1 MISFELNEQETY
13 DSSALDQLLNESVST
28 LESVIEGIDKYSDSL
43 GWINVEKHANQKVI
57 DQVIEIAQEIKE
69 KADVFV
75 LIGVGG
81 SNNAARSV
89 IEALKDEVDG
99 PEVIYSGN
107 TLSPRQIHNTLKSLE
122 GKSVYINCIA
132 KNFETLEPG
141 SSFRILRQYLYKQYG
156 AEAAQRIITTG
167 TKGSSLDKL
176 SQENGYRF
184 LDFPE
189 DVGGRYT
196 AMTTVGL
203 LPMAVA
209 GIDIQALVSGAKM
222 MEEKLHGDK
231 TIENPAYRYA
241 VFRNLN
247 YQKNRMVE
255 MLAFFEP
262 QFRWFSKWWLQL
274 FAESEGKDN
283 KGIYPTYAEYSE
295 DLHAVGQYVQDGAP
309 IMFETFLNVAEA
321 NDSVV
326 IQPDKFEDHF
336 EYLDGKDF
344 WDINKAALD
353 ATVGAR
359 AEKLPVS
366 KINIDAL
373 DAEHFGQLFY
383 FYEFACYLS
392 CEIMG
397 VNPFDQPGVEEYKKR
412 MFSTLKK

>member
-1 MISFELNEQETY
+1 MISFELKEQEIY
-13 DSSALDQLLNESVST
+13 DSSALDQLLNESIST
-28 LESVIEGIDKYSDSL
+28 LESVIEGVDKYSESL
-43 GWINVEKHANQKVI
+43 GWVNIEKHANRKVI
-57 DQVIEIAQEIKE
+57 DQVTEIAQEIKK
-69 KADVFV
+69 KADVLV

-107 TLSPRQIHNTLKSLE
+107 TLSPRQIHNTLKFLE

-141 SSFRILRQYLYKQYG
+141 SSFRILRQYLYKHYG
-156 AEAAQRIITTG
+156 SEAVQRIITTG

-222 MEEKLHGDK
+222 MEEKLHCDK

-262 QFRWFSKWWLQL
+262 QFRWFCKWWLQL
-274 FAESEGKDN
+274 FAESEGKNN

-309 IMFETFLNVAEA
+309 IMFETFLNVTEA

-326 IQPDKFEDHF
+326 IQPDEFEDYF
-336 EYLDGKDF
+336 EYLDGKDY
-344 WDINKAALD
+344 WNINKAVLD
-353 ATVGAR
+353 ATVGAH

-366 KINIDAL
+366 IINIDTL

>member
-1 MISFELNEQETY
+1 MISFELKEQVTY
-13 DSSALDQLLNESVST
+13 DSSALDQLLNESIST
-28 LESVIEGIDKYSDSL
+28 LESVIEGVDRHSDSL
-43 GWINVEKHANQKVI
+43 GWVNIEKYANRKVI
-57 DQVIEIAQEIKE
+57 DQVTEIAKEIKE

-75 LIGVGG
+75 LIGIGG

-107 TLSPRQIHNTLKSLE
+107 TLSPRQIHNTLKFLS

-141 SSFRILRQYLYKQYG
+141 SSFRIFRQYLYRHYG
-156 AEAAQRIITTG
+156 AEAVQRIITTG
-167 TKGSSLDKL
+167 TRGSSLDKL

-184 LDFPE
+184 LEFPQ

-247 YQKNRMVE
+247 YQKNRIVE

-262 QFRWFSKWWLQL
+262 QFRWFCKWWLQL
-274 FAESEGKDN
+274 FAESEGKNN

-295 DLHAVGQYVQDGAP
+295 DLHAIGQYIQDGAP
-309 IMFETFLNVAEA
+309 IMFETFLNVTEA

-326 IQPDKFEDHF
+326 IQPDEFEDYF
-336 EYLDGKDF
+336 EYLDGKDY
-344 WDINKAALD
+344 WNINKAALD
-353 ATVGAR
+353 ATMEAH

-366 KINIDAL
+366 KINIGAL